1 VAIRGQR
8 NNNPKEGKCGK
19 ESGKESGGGPRDS
32 KKLAWERVSALGI
45 QQSSNY
51 APTLAIDNPTLLVH
65 FAAGRRSNSLFPL
78 VFFWRSSPT
87 VKLAPPA
94 TGIELDFLLGTKAA
108 RQALPLRSASLHIDT
123 ANGQVTAGVGGLT
136 IHQVLSMAPIEHRVD
151 IFNGGFSTAA
161 FHRRAL
167 NSPFIYP
174 APLQAITHLRSA
186 VNTNSAAIP
195 TGQSSRI
202 I

>member
-8 NNNPKEGKCGK
+8 NNNPKEGKSEGAKAKRKAKRRNWPGGGPGSRSSLSCRSMCGK

-151 IFNGGFSTAA
+151 TTRLNRAN
-161 FHRRAL
+161 RRCEL
-167 NSPFIYP
+167 
-174 APLQAITHLRSA
+174 
-186 VNTNSAAIP
+186 
-195 TGQSSRI
+195 
-202 I
+202 